1 MKTQRVLFS
10 IVIMA
15 VGSVSIA
22 AEKVFFSNIK
32 NNAVVSQDLHVKMGI
47 EGRTLC
53 EAGKEPKD
61 KLCGHHHII
70 VDGKFIPEGT
80 VIPADEKHV
89 HFGKAQTE
97 TQLKLAPGKHTLTL
111 QLADYAHRSYGE
123 KLSQTIVVEVK

>member
-1 MKTQRVLFS
+1 MKIQNLFVV
-10 IVIMA
+10 IVSLIS
-15 VGSVSIA
+15 SVSMA
-22 AEKVFFSNIK
+22 AEKVFFANLK
-32 NNAVVSQDLHVKMGI
+32 DKAVVAQELHVKMGI
-47 EGRTLC
+47 EGRALC

-97 TQLKLAPGKHTLTL
+97 AHLKLTPGKHTLTL

-123 KLSQTIVVEVK
+123 KLSQTITVEVK

>member
-1 MKTQRVLFS
+1 MKQLLALTIL
-10 IVIMA
+10 A
-15 VGSVSIA
+15 YGSLTLA
-22 AEKVFFSNIK
+22 AEKVFFVDLK
-32 NNAVVSQDLHVKMGI
+32 DKAVVGQELHIKMGI

-70 VDGKFIPEGT
+70 VDGKFLPEGT

-97 TQLKLAPGKHTLTL
+97 AHLKLTPGKHTLTL
-111 QLADYAHRSYGE
+111 QLADFAHRSYGE
-123 KLSQTIVVEVK
+123 KLSQTISVEVK

>member
-1 MKTQRVLFS
+1 MKQLLALTIL
-10 IVIMA
+10 A
-15 VGSVSIA
+15 YGSLTLA
-22 AEKVFFSNIK
+22 AEKVFF
-32 NNAVVSQDLHVKMGI
+32 VDLKDKATVGQELHIKMGI
-47 EGRTLC
+47 EGRALC

-97 TQLKLAPGKHTLTL
+97 AHLKLTPGKHTLTL

-123 KLSQTIVVEVK
+123 KLSQTISVEVK

>member
-1 MKTQRVLFS
+1 MKQLLALTIL
-10 IVIMA
+10 A
-15 VGSVSIA
+15 YGSLTLA
-22 AEKVFFSNIK
+22 AEKVFF
-32 NNAVVSQDLHVKMGI
+32 VDLKDKATVGQELHIKMGI

-97 TQLKLAPGKHTLTL
+97 AHLKLTPGKHTLTL

-123 KLSQTIVVEVK
+123 KLSQTISVEVK